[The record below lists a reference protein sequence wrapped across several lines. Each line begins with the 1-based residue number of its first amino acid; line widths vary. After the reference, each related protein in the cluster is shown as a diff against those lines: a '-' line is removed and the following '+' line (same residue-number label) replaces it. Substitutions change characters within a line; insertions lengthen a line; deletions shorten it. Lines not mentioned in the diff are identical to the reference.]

1 MALKWAET
9 WNVARLTG
17 MTALIVSLV
26 EKYCIQSYK
35 KKKKRLFNTHKKSLF
50 SELNSSS
57 S

>member
-35 KKKKRLFNTHKKSLF
+35 KKKKKTVQYTQKEFIFWT
-50 SELNSSS
+50 E
-57 S
+57 